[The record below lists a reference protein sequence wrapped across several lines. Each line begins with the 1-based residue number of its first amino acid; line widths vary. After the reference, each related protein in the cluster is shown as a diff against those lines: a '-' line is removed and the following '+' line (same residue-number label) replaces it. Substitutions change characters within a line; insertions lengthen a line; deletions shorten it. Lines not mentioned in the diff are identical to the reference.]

1 MHILGLKRIN
11 YFCILLFE
19 VIIGG
24 KVYYISGYESE
35 EYLQKVA
42 SYINSKIGDFEGEDA
57 YKRLNSQYQNLL
69 LLLNMADDYF
79 KAKARIDLL
88 EEELASKDNDLCNI
102 KHELISTQIK
112 LDNAKTEIISK
123 DNMIARLEGDWNK

>member
-1 MHILGLKRIN
+1 MTGKSEI
-11 YFCILLFE
+11 E

-42 SYINSKIGDFEGEDA
+42 SYINAKISDFEGEDA

>member
-1 MHILGLKRIN
+1 MTGKSEI
-11 YFCILLFE
+11 E

-42 SYINSKIGDFEGEDA
+42 SYINAKISDFEGEDA
-57 YKRLNSQYQNLL
+57 YKRLNGQYQNLL
-69 LLLNMADDYF
+69 LLLNVADDYF
-79 KAKARIDLL
+79 KAKTKISLL
-88 EEELASKDNDLCNI
+88 EEEVRSKDDDLCNI

-112 LDNAKTEIISK
+112 LDNAKSELSDK
-123 DNMIARLEGDWNK
+123 DIYIARLEGELKK

>member
-1 MHILGLKRIN
+1 MTGKSEI
-11 YFCILLFE
+11 E

-42 SYINSKIGDFEGEDA
+42 SYINAKISDFEGEDA
-57 YKRLNSQYQNLL
+57 YKRLNGQYQNLL

-79 KAKARIDLL
+79 KAKTKISLL
-88 EEELASKDNDLCNI
+88 EEEVRSKDDDLCNI

-112 LDNAKTEIISK
+112 LDNAKSELSDK
-123 DNMIARLEGDWNK
+123 DIYIAKLEGELKK

>member
-1 MHILGLKRIN
+1 MTGKSEI
-11 YFCILLFE
+11 E

-42 SYINSKIGDFEGEDA
+42 SYINSKISDFEGEDA

-88 EEELASKDNDLCNI
+88 EEELNSKDNDLCNI

-112 LDNAKTEIISK
+112 LENAKTEIISK

>member
-1 MHILGLKRIN
+1 MGYVPMTGKSEI
-11 YFCILLFE
+11 E

>member
-1 MHILGLKRIN
+1 MTGKSEI
-11 YFCILLFE
+11 E

-42 SYINSKIGDFEGEDA
+42 SYINSKISDFEGEDA

>member
-1 MHILGLKRIN
+1 MAGKSEI
-11 YFCILLFE
+11 E
-19 VIIGG
+19 VLIGG

-42 SYINSKIGDFEGEDA
+42 SYINSKISDFEGEDA
-57 YKRLNSQYQNLL
+57 YKRLNAQYQNLL

-79 KAKARIDLL
+79 KAKNKISLL
-88 EEELASKDNDLCNI
+88 EEEVKSKDDDLCNI

-112 LDNAKTEIISK
+112 LDNAKSEAAEKDIKIAKLETE
-123 DNMIARLEGDWNK
+123 LQNKF

>member
-1 MHILGLKRIN
+1 MTGKSEI
-11 YFCILLFE
+11 E

-24 KVYYISGYESE
+24 KLYYISGYESE

-42 SYINSKIGDFEGEDA
+42 SYINAKISDFEGEDA
-57 YKRLNSQYQNLL
+57 YKRLNGQYQNLL

-79 KAKARIDLL
+79 KAKTKISLL
-88 EEELASKDNDLCNI
+88 EEEVRSKDDDLCNI

-112 LDNAKTEIISK
+112 LDNAKSELSDK
-123 DNMIARLEGDWNK
+123 DIYIARLEGELKK

>member
-1 MHILGLKRIN
+1 MTGKSEI
-11 YFCILLFE
+11 E

-42 SYINSKIGDFEGEDA
+42 SYINSKISDFEGEDA

-69 LLLNMADDYF
+69 LLLNMGDDYF

-88 EEELASKDNDLCNI
+88 EEELAAKDNDLCNI

-112 LDNAKTEIISK
+112 LDNAKAEIISK

>member
-1 MHILGLKRIN
+1 MTGKSEI
-11 YFCILLFE
+11 E

-42 SYINSKIGDFEGEDA
+42 SYINAKISDFEGEDA
-57 YKRLNSQYQNLL
+57 YKRLNGQYQNLL

-79 KAKARIDLL
+79 KAKNKISLL
-88 EEELASKDNDLCNI
+88 EEEVRSKDDDLCNI

-112 LDNAKTEIISK
+112 LDNAKNDISEK
-123 DNMIARLEGDWNK
+123 DIYIARLEGELKK

>member
-1 MHILGLKRIN
+1 MTGKSEI
-11 YFCILLFE
+11 E

-42 SYINSKIGDFEGEDA
+42 SYINSKISDFEGEDA
-57 YKRLNSQYQNLL
+57 YKRLNGQYQNLL

-79 KAKARIDLL
+79 KAKNRIALL
-88 EEELASKDNDLCNI
+88 EEEVRSKDDDLCNI

-112 LDNAKTEIISK
+112 LDSAKNDINKKELA
-123 DNMIARLEGDWNK
+123 IARLEGELKK

>member
-1 MHILGLKRIN
+1 MTGKSEI
-11 YFCILLFE
+11 E

-42 SYINSKIGDFEGEDA
+42 SYINSKISDFEGEDA

-112 LDNAKTEIISK
+112 LDNAKTEIVSK

>member
-1 MHILGLKRIN
+1 MTGKSEI
-11 YFCILLFE
+11 E

-42 SYINSKIGDFEGEDA
+42 SYINTKISDFEGEDA
-57 YKRLNSQYQNLL
+57 YKRLNGQYQNLL

-79 KAKARIDLL
+79 KAKTKISLL
-88 EEELASKDNDLCNI
+88 EEEVRSKDDDLCNI

-112 LDNAKTEIISK
+112 LDNAKSELSDK
-123 DNMIARLEGDWNK
+123 DIYIARLEGELRK

>member
-1 MHILGLKRIN
+1 MTGKSEI
-11 YFCILLFE
+11 E

-42 SYINSKIGDFEGEDA
+42 SYINSKISDFEGEDA

-102 KHELISTQIK
+102 KHELVSTQIK
-112 LDNAKTEIISK
+112 LVNARTVIIAK

>member
-1 MHILGLKRIN
+1 MGYGSMTGKSEI
-11 YFCILLFE
+11 E

-42 SYINSKIGDFEGEDA
+42 SYINAKISDFEGEDA
-57 YKRLNSQYQNLL
+57 YKRLNGQYQNLL

-79 KAKARIDLL
+79 KAKTKIALL
-88 EEELASKDNDLCNI
+88 EEEVRSKDDDLCNI

-112 LDNAKTEIISK
+112 LDNAKNEINEK
-123 DNMIARLEGDWNK
+123 DIYIARLEGELKK

>member
-1 MHILGLKRIN
+1 MTGKSEI
-11 YFCILLFE
+11 E

-42 SYINSKIGDFEGEDA
+42 SYINSKISDFEVEDA

-69 LLLNMADDYF
+69 LLLNMGDDYF

-112 LDNAKTEIISK
+112 LDNAKAEIVSK

>member
-1 MHILGLKRIN
+1 MAGKSEI
-11 YFCILLFE
+11 E
-19 VIIGG
+19 VLIGG

-42 SYINSKIGDFEGEDA
+42 SYINSKISDFEGEDA
-57 YKRLNSQYQNLL
+57 YKRLNAQYQNLL

-79 KAKARIDLL
+79 KAKNKISLL
-88 EEELASKDNDLCNI
+88 EEEVRSKDDDLCNI

-112 LDNAKTEIISK
+112 LDNAKSEAAEKDIKIAKLETE
-123 DNMIARLEGDWNK
+123 LNK

>member
-1 MHILGLKRIN
+1 MTGKSEI
-11 YFCILLFE
+11 E

-42 SYINSKIGDFEGEDA
+42 SYINSKISDFEGEDA

-102 KHELISTQIK
+102 KHELISTQITP
-112 LDNAKTEIISK
+112 DNAKTEIISK

>member
-1 MHILGLKRIN
+1 MTGKSEI
-11 YFCILLFE
+11 E

-42 SYINSKIGDFEGEDA
+42 SYINSKISDFEGEDA

-102 KHELISTQIK
+102 KHALISTQIK
-112 LDNAKTEIISK
+112 HDNAKTEIISK

>member
-1 MHILGLKRIN
+1 MTGKSEI
-11 YFCILLFE
+11 E

-35 EYLQKVA
+35 EYLQRVA
-42 SYINSKIGDFEGEDA
+42 SYINAKISDFEGEDA
-57 YKRLNSQYQNLL
+57 YKRLNAQYQNLL

-79 KAKARIDLL
+79 KAKNRIALL
-88 EEELASKDNDLCNI
+88 EEEVRSKDDDLCNI

-112 LDNAKTEIISK
+112 LDSAKNDINEK
-123 DNMIARLEGDWNK
+123 ELAIARLEGELKK

>member
-1 MHILGLKRIN
+1 MAGKSEI
-11 YFCILLFE
+11 E
-19 VIIGG
+19 VLIGG

-57 YKRLNSQYQNLL
+57 YKRLNAQYQNLL

-79 KAKARIDLL
+79 KAKSKIALL
-88 EEELASKDNDLCNI
+88 EEEVQSKDDDLCNI

-112 LDNAKTEIISK
+112 LDNAKNENVDKDIRIATLETELK
-123 DNMIARLEGDWNK
+123 NK

>member
-1 MHILGLKRIN
+1 MTGKSEI
-11 YFCILLFE
+11 E

-57 YKRLNSQYQNLL
+57 YKRLNAQYQNLL

-79 KAKARIDLL
+79 KAKTRIDLL
-88 EEELASKDNDLCNI
+88 EEEVHAKDDDLCNI

-112 LDNAKTEIISK
+112 LDNAKGEINEK
-123 DNMIARLEGDWNK
+123 ELVIARLEGELKK

>member
-1 MHILGLKRIN
+1 MTGKSEI
-11 YFCILLFE
+11 E

-42 SYINSKIGDFEGEDA
+42 SYTNSKIGDFEGEDA

>member
-1 MHILGLKRIN
+1 MTGKSEI
-11 YFCILLFE
+11 E

>member
-1 MHILGLKRIN
+1 MAGKSEI
-11 YFCILLFE
+11 E
-19 VIIGG
+19 VLIGG

-42 SYINSKIGDFEGEDA
+42 SYINSKISDFEGEDA
-57 YKRLNSQYQNLL
+57 YKRLNAQYQNLL

-79 KAKARIDLL
+79 KAKNKISLL
-88 EEELASKDNDLCNI
+88 EEEVKSKDDDLCNI

-112 LDNAKTEIISK
+112 LDNAKSEAAEKDIKIAKLETELK
-123 DNMIARLEGDWNK
+123 NKI

>member
-1 MHILGLKRIN
+1 MTGKSEI
-11 YFCILLFE
+11 E

-42 SYINSKIGDFEGEDA
+42 SYINSKISDFEGEDA

-69 LLLNMADDYF
+69 LLLNMGDDYF

-112 LDNAKTEIISK
+112 LDNAKAEIVSK

>member
-1 MHILGLKRIN
+1 MAGKSEI
-11 YFCILLFE
+11 E
-19 VIIGG
+19 VLIGG

-42 SYINSKIGDFEGEDA
+42 SYINSKISDFEGEDA
-57 YKRLNSQYQNLL
+57 YKRLNAQYQNLL

-79 KAKARIDLL
+79 KAKNKISLL
-88 EEELASKDNDLCNI
+88 EEEVKSKDDDLCNI

-112 LDNAKTEIISK
+112 LDNAKSEAAEKDIKIAKLETELK
-123 DNMIARLEGDWNK
+123 NKF

>member
-1 MHILGLKRIN
+1 MTGKSEI
-11 YFCILLFE
+11 E

-42 SYINSKIGDFEGEDA
+42 SYINSKISDFEGEDA

-79 KAKARIDLL
+79 KAKARSICLKKSLL
-88 EEELASKDNDLCNI
+88 RKTTIYAISSTNSYRHRLS
-102 KHELISTQIK
+102 LIMQRPKSYR
-112 LDNAKTEIISK
+112 KTI
-123 DNMIARLEGDWNK
+123 

>member
-1 MHILGLKRIN
+1 MAGKSEI
-11 YFCILLFE
+11 E
-19 VIIGG
+19 VLIGG

-42 SYINSKIGDFEGEDA
+42 SYINNKRSDFEGEDA
-57 YKRLNSQYQNLL
+57 YKRLNAQYQNLL

-79 KAKARIDLL
+79 KAKNKIELL
-88 EEELASKDNDLCNI
+88 EEEVQSKDDDLCNI

-112 LDNAKTEIISK
+112 LDNAKSESADK
-123 DNMIARLEGDWNK
+123 DVRIATLESELKNKF

>member
-1 MHILGLKRIN
+1 MTGKSEI
-11 YFCILLFE
+11 E

-42 SYINSKIGDFEGEDA
+42 SYINSKINDFEGEDA

-69 LLLNMADDYF
+69 LLLNMGDDYF

-88 EEELASKDNDLCNI
+88 EEELAAKDNDLCNI

-112 LDNAKTEIISK
+112 LDNAKAEIISK

>member
-1 MHILGLKRIN
+1 MAGKSEI
-11 YFCILLFE
+11 E
-19 VIIGG
+19 VLIGG

-42 SYINSKIGDFEGEDA
+42 SYINSKISDFEGEDA
-57 YKRLNSQYQNLL
+57 YKRLNAQYQNLL

-79 KAKARIDLL
+79 KAKNKISLL
-88 EEELASKDNDLCNI
+88 EEEVQSKDDDLCNI

-112 LDNAKTEIISK
+112 LDNAKSEAADKDIKIAKLETELK
-123 DNMIARLEGDWNK
+123 NKY

>member
-1 MHILGLKRIN
+1 MTGKNEI
-11 YFCILLFE
+11 E

>member
-1 MHILGLKRIN
+1 MLDIKETQRVMK
-11 YFCILLFE
+11 FSM
-19 VIIGG
+19 V
-24 KVYYISGYESE
+24 
-35 EYLQKVA
+35 
-42 SYINSKIGDFEGEDA
+42 
-57 YKRLNSQYQNLL
+57 QYQNLL

>member
-1 MHILGLKRIN
+1 MTGKSEI
-11 YFCILLFE
+11 E

-42 SYINSKIGDFEGEDA
+42 SYINSKISDFEGEDA
-57 YKRLNSQYQNLL
+57 YKRLNGQYQNLL

-79 KAKARIDLL
+79 KAKNKISLL
-88 EEELASKDNDLCNI
+88 EDEVRSKDDDLCNI

-112 LDNAKTEIISK
+112 LDNAKSELNDREIQ
-123 DNMIARLEGDWNK
+123 IARLEGELKK

>member
-1 MHILGLKRIN
+1 MTGKSEI
-11 YFCILLFE
+11 E

-42 SYINSKIGDFEGEDA
+42 SYINSKISDFEGEDA

-69 LLLNMADDYF
+69 LLLNMGDDYF

-112 LDNAKTEIISK
+112 LDNAKAEIISK